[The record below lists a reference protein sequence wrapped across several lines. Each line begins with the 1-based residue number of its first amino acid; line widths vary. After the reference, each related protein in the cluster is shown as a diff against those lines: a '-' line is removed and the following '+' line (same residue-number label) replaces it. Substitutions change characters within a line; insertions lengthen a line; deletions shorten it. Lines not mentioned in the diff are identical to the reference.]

1 MDNNNGEKK
10 RFAGNWKCAKCG
22 AEITSLPFEPKGK
35 SVERL
40 QCVECYK
47 KSKEAEE

>member
-10 RFAGNWKCAKCG
+10 RFEGNWKCAKCG
-22 AEITSLPFEPKGK
+22 KEITSLPFEPKGK

-40 QCVECYK
+40 QCIECYRK
-47 KSKEAEE
+47 AKEAEE